1 MVFLKTKI
9 PTEGK
14 FWFTNFTKTASSD
27 PWKHKFDPQI
37 AICGLLIGTLNWVS
51 LKYLENKNY
60 RTLDLTFLAVLIKHV
75 TLGELL
81 PRKKF
86 WKKKNFDNSMK
97 ISEMLLSF
105 TILITK

>member
-1 MVFLKTKI
+1 MVFLKAKI

-27 PWKHKFDPQI
+27 PWKHKFDLQI
-37 AICGLLIGTLNWVS
+37 AIRRLLIQTLNWVS

-60 RTLDLTFLAVLIKHV
+60 RTLDLTFLAVLIKYV

-81 PRKKF
+81 RRF
-86 WKKKNFDNSMK
+86 FFDNSMK